1 MESDNLNQLLV
12 QTGVNEN
19 SNKINNLDTEKLVQL
34 RQNFPEFDEFC
45 GYDYHRKMELLYFF
59 EDHNYYKP
67 KELNKDL
74 KFNNLGKNSLTLS
87 DYRAFGLPVFIIISI
102 IVMSTGNLS
111 AISTIIIII
120 LYLLAQL
127 NQYTNKPMQTILKNN
142 KTKEQKIK
150 DIFTQR
156 VKNMHEIV
164 MNSKEDLKFNIKNS
178 IDITGYVDLTKPPP
192 YYFEERRGGGR
203 LKDKYVKIKNNNIN
217 ISNVVSIHFGYEKY
231 YIIDKESQTF
241 MTKYLKNAA
250 NKFFISSDQFYTTFE
265 FLRNFDIKIYL
276 SIFFLVFDFYIRFG
290 KKDKYSIIQ
299 RKLISFNKDLNT
311 QEIFEKTKPFRP
323 KLINVNNEVLEF
335 TEEDIYHK
343 ADEKEYEEFM
353 NNFDEKFCK
362 EIKMNESLGI
372 REGDILYEEDFNYIN
387 VKAKI
392 GEKFFVTIIVTFDA
406 KIKDHTFVWEGNASG
421 RCIFPLGKVELNY
434 KENNNVEKREDGTN
448 VIHIKYVP
456 LPLEVK
462 LLDDFK
468 SFLKYDQTQTI
479 FGPKDHYQ
487 ARGPYY

>member
-45 GYDYHRKMELLYFF
+45 GYDYHRKMELLYFY

-74 KFNNLGKNSLTLS
+74 KFNNLGKNNLTLS

-111 AISTIIIII
+111 SISTIIIII

-127 NQYTNKPMQTILKNN
+127 NQYTNEPMQTILKNN

-192 YYFEERRGGGR
+192 YYFEKRRGGGR
-203 LKDKYVKIKNNNIN
+203 LKDKYVKIKNHNSNSN
-217 ISNVVSIHFGYEKY
+217 ISC
-231 YIIDKESQTF
+231 
-241 MTKYLKNAA
+241 
-250 NKFFISSDQFYTTFE
+250 FY
-265 FLRNFDIKIYL
+265 
-276 SIFFLVFDFYIRFG
+276 
-290 KKDKYSIIQ
+290 
-299 RKLISFNKDLNT
+299 SFW
-311 QEIFEKTKPFRP
+311 I
-323 KLINVNNEVLEF
+323 
-335 TEEDIYHK
+335 
-343 ADEKEYEEFM
+343 
-353 NNFDEKFCK
+353 
-362 EIKMNESLGI
+362 
-372 REGDILYEEDFNYIN
+372 
-387 VKAKI
+387 
-392 GEKFFVTIIVTFDA
+392 
-406 KIKDHTFVWEGNASG
+406 
-421 RCIFPLGKVELNY
+421 
-434 KENNNVEKREDGTN
+434 
-448 VIHIKYVP
+448 
-456 LPLEVK
+456 
-462 LLDDFK
+462 
-468 SFLKYDQTQTI
+468 
-479 FGPKDHYQ
+479 
-487 ARGPYY
+487 

>member
-67 KELNKDL
+67 KELSKDL

-127 NQYTNKPMQTILKNN
+127 NQYTNEPMQTILKNN

-178 IDITGYVDLTKPPP
+178 IDITGYVDLTKLPP

-231 YIIDKESQTF
+231 YIIDKESQIF

-276 SIFFLVFDFYIRFG
+276 SIFF
-290 KKDKYSIIQ
+290 
-299 RKLISFNKDLNT
+299 
-311 QEIFEKTKPFRP
+311 
-323 KLINVNNEVLEF
+323 
-335 TEEDIYHK
+335 
-343 ADEKEYEEFM
+343 
-353 NNFDEKFCK
+353 
-362 EIKMNESLGI
+362 
-372 REGDILYEEDFNYIN
+372 
-387 VKAKI
+387 
-392 GEKFFVTIIVTFDA
+392 
-406 KIKDHTFVWEGNASG
+406 
-421 RCIFPLGKVELNY
+421 
-434 KENNNVEKREDGTN
+434 
-448 VIHIKYVP
+448 
-456 LPLEVK
+456 
-462 LLDDFK
+462 
-468 SFLKYDQTQTI
+468 
-479 FGPKDHYQ
+479 
-487 ARGPYY
+487 